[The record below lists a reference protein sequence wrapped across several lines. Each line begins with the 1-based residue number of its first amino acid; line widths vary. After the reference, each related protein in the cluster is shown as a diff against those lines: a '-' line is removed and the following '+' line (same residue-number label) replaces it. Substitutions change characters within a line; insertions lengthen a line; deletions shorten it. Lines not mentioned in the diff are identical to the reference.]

1 MHLHKAGR
9 SRNRKRAAKPKRN
22 KTETGGPSTIRTGA
36 GAELSRER
44 AAGGSGRRGSGRGP
58 EFGAQQSTPA
68 ATGQRQTKTKCA
80 PNATQGTGTGSEN
93 EMENASRRDREV
105 PPGRPGVM
113 GEEAGGREERIGFG
127 IVGGCGGGTTGSQS
141 SECWSM
147 LAARRAS
154 VEQGQ

>member
-1 MHLHKAGR
+1 MSRTVIFEETLHQKENELLPGQGKITDEEGEEHLQEKTEHLHLHKAGR

-80 PNATQGTGTGSEN
+80 PNATPRQAPVPKTKWKTRVDETERCPRAVQG
-93 EMENASRRDREV
+93 
-105 PPGRPGVM
+105 
-113 GEEAGGREERIGFG
+113 
-127 IVGGCGGGTTGSQS
+127 
-141 SECWSM
+141 
-147 LAARRAS
+147 
-154 VEQGQ
+154 